1 MPFGS
6 YSELRDT
13 LKRWLKRRD
22 LDDSIADFVAL
33 AEARMS
39 ADISDLPPMQR
50 SAVVTTTPG
59 QRTLALPTGFMWLK
73 YAKAAD
79 GCDIDVVIPATIDA
93 SLRVGGRPQR
103 IAFAG
108 DQALLDPTPDA
119 AYPITLAYVAR
130 IPALSDA
137 NPTNWVL
144 QQAPQMYLYASLLE
158 AEPFLANDARA
169 ALWGTAYQVALDG
182 LRAQRWTGNPKL
194 RHEPALAGG
203 GHFDIVTGS

>member
-1 MPFGS
+1 M
-6 YSELRDT
+6 
-13 LKRWLKRRD
+13 RD
-22 LDDSIADFVAL
+22 LECRCLPHLLGELCPGLFELQFFVPRLLYGDDG
-33 AEARMS
+33 R
-39 ADISDLPPMQR
+39 
-50 SAVVTTTPG
+50 
-59 QRTLALPTGFMWLK
+59 WK
-73 YAKAAD
+73 
-79 GCDIDVVIPATIDA
+79 C
-93 SLRVGGRPQR
+93 GGLHGNNLGHP
-103 IAFAG
+103 
-108 DQALLDPTPDA
+108 ALLDPTPDA

-194 RHEPALAGG
+194 QHEPALSGH
-203 GHFDIVTGS
+203 GHFDIVTGR

>member
-1 MPFGS
+1 MPFGN
-6 YSELRDT
+6 YAELQASV
-13 LKRWLKRRD
+13 KRWIKRSD
-22 LDDSIADFVAL
+22 LDDDIRDFIAL

-39 ADISDLPPMQR
+39 HDIADLPPMQR
-50 SAVVTTTPG
+50 SVVVTTTPG

-73 YAKAAD
+73 YAKATD
-79 GCDIDVVIPATIDA
+79 VCDIDVVIPAMIDA
-93 SLRVGGRPQR
+93 SPHTGGRPQR

-137 NPTNWVL
+137 SPTNWVL

-194 RHEPALAGG
+194 QHDPALT
-203 GHFDIVTGS
+203 GHSGFDIVTG